1 MKKIG
6 YKLPVLVDTHPHDN
20 YVSDYL
26 YTFCTNRILEV
37 KLQENLNFN
46 LNQLNGAPKVII
58 FGCTP
63 SVRDRKRSLRI
74 K

>member
-6 YKLPVLVDTHPHDN
+6 YKLPVLVDTHPYDN
-20 YVSDYL
+20 YVSDYI
-26 YTFCTNRILEV
+26 YTFCTNRILGV

-63 SVRDRKRSLRI
+63 SVRDRKRSLHI